1 MTIKRLLKQTA
12 YGALFASAAA
22 LAGAG
27 TASAATEG
35 YGDCPLTGEKGS
47 AKINPAVDGQFTVII
62 NLPALGQFNG
72 DTPDTIKDGYEFCMA
87 VNIAHRLGLDKVKLV
102 NASFDSIVAG
112 QNKDYDIALALISVT
127 EPRKKVVDFSVPYMS
142 SAYGV
147 AARADKP
154 VTEADMKT
162 GKIGTQAGTTLVQF
176 AQDTLKVAS
185 LDVFDDTASMFTA
198 LAAGKVDAVMTD
210 LSIILGQ
217 VHNSNGKL
225 AVVGKYESGG
235 QTAGI
240 YPKGSENKKVI
251 DQLIED
257 MEKDGT
263 LKKLEAATCFRPGV
277 RRLPTFRS
285 GSLDLTVPGSQPQR
299 RLRPGPTVPPH
310 TVSARINH
318 VLSGTGCRRGTRAAM
333 ACPKQGSHPWRSFP
347 VRFRLFLPH
356 PSGCGPDGL

>member
-12 YGALFASAAA
+12 YGAVFASAAA

-27 TASAATEG
+27 AASAATEG

-47 AKINPAVDGQFTVII
+47 AKINPAVEGQFTVII

-72 DTPDTIKDGYEFCMA
+72 DTPDSIKDGYEFCMA

-112 QNKDYDIALALISVT
+112 QNRDYDIALALISVT
-127 EPRKKVVDFSVPYMS
+127 EPRKKVVDFSVPYMNS
-142 SAYGV
+142 DYGV

-162 GKIGTQAGTTLVQF
+162 GKIGTQAGTTLVPF

-217 VHNSNGKL
+217 VQNSNGKL
-225 AVVGKYESGG
+225 AVVGKYTSGG
-235 QTAGI
+235 ETAGI

-257 MEKDGT
+257 MNKDGT
-263 LKKLEAATCFRPGV
+263 LKKLEAAYL
-277 RRLPTFRS
+277 LPS
-285 GSLDLTVPGSQPQR
+285 WGMSPSDVPLWKP
-299 RLRPGPTVPPH
+299 
-310 TVSARINH
+310 
-318 VLSGTGCRRGTRAAM
+318 
-333 ACPKQGSHPWRSFP
+333 
-347 VRFRLFLPH
+347 
-356 PSGCGPDGL
+356 